1 MDISAID
8 ETILEISSENI
19 SLEEIALHST
29 IKSEIIALNT
39 KWNQNYIMKL
49 LIFFILHNQLYR
61 KQKVVNGDAVFLTVT
76 RHAHV
81 E

>member
-19 SLEEIALHST
+19 SHEELT
-29 IKSEIIALNT
+29 IFEDNI
-39 KWNQNYIMKL
+39 WNHRFEYKVEPNYTMKL
-49 LIFFILHNQLYR
+49 LIFFILYNKLYR
-61 KQKVVNGDAVFLTVT
+61 KQKVVNGDDVFLTVT
-76 RHAHV
+76 RHTHV